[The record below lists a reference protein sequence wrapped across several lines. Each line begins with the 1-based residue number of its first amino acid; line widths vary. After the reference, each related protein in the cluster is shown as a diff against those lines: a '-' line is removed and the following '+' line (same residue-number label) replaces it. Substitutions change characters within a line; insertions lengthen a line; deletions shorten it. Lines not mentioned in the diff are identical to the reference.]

1 MLKRMVSLL
10 LCAALILGALP
21 LSAGAAADTTCAV
34 TFHYEQ
40 PDGTETTTKLTFVK
54 GDSYQSKLTIDGGG
68 NHLPPHNGKDKTFL
82 GWYNATQPAQSGLF
96 PRYIN
101 LEDICS
107 GAYSD
112 LYAWYHDKLSADQ
125 YAVVYDYNI
134 ENYQSSAVLAGDIQ
148 QYKIMNKG
156 DPVGSLPVPKYDG
169 YTFAGWWNNDFQV
182 SGSSYYQIDKTF
194 VPTMTGVVISLR
206 AGWVEENNAVSL
218 TLDANGGTFPN
229 GNNIISGLVL
239 NAGEDKYL
247 DYLSKVPPGTDPYTP
262 QKSGCTFAGWYLDK
276 ACSDGMDI
284 DSSLTP
290 SANVPD
296 QTLYAKWLDNTSL
309 VTLTIDKG
317 NNSGGQFSYQGVDRG
332 GNFSI
337 QVAPG
342 TTFTDALKDVTATST
357 DSSLILEFW
366 SSTNGPSYT
375 RINMADAI
383 TSNTTIYA
391 VWATYATLTLKAPG
405 AAFTRDG
412 ITTQD
417 ELVITVPKPKTFA
430 QALSGITVSKSGSV
444 FDYWKKADGSKLD
457 DTVYVNSDTT
467 LEAVWKAP
475 SDTVTFT
482 VDPRGGQFADGSTAP
497 KAFTVSSNTLYRDAL
512 AGVSLTLAGG
522 YFMKWVSGLGVLASD
537 LNLNRIISEGDTVYA
552 QWGKRITFRANGG
565 RLGNGSDTF
574 TFSQPSA
581 HPDSS
586 LGDNYQVTF
595 FNHPN
600 MNKNQVSHPDG
611 KSFLG
616 WTKAADDPDTLVTGD
631 TMVQAADGITDLY
644 ALWGDEPTPAQK
656 ITLKLDFNGG
666 TVEGSADK
674 TIQVPSD
681 ITFAQ
686 LKSQYIDTYTII
698 PPQTNSTLGSWYITV
713 GQPLEDTATF
723 QNNDCLHL
731 AWITGSDPA
740 PGKIT
745 VSFDTNCEDI
755 PNPNPQEYD
764 YPGNYGQLP
773 QLTREG
779 YNFLGW
785 FTEKAGGT
793 EAKSNGEI
801 TIGKSHTL
809 YAHWGLAGAINLN
822 PDGGALGEDDPK
834 SVAPEDGKYPELPEP
849 TRPGYTFQGWF
860 TAQKDSGTQVKK
872 GDTVTPADIGM
883 IYAHWKANTYAVAFD
898 LNYTGAPA
906 APANKTVTY
915 DQTYGPLPQPDRS
928 GYTFLGWFTQPSGGL
943 EVKAEDKVQIT
954 EKQTL
959 FAHWQEGDPV
969 TLELQGGKLPEGVSN
984 KIGVIAGGSY
994 PELPVPT
1001 RTGYTFEGW
1010 FTKAEEGT
1018 KVESGGSVGEKAPEK
1033 LYAHWTPRKVTVNF
1047 DFNGAPGSR
1056 DPKTYNYGAKYANL
1070 PAARWDGHT
1079 FLGWFTAAEGGSQ
1092 ITKDSTISVPEGTD
1106 ESEGLS
1112 ITLYARWGFQIS
1124 YEANGGS
1131 GEMAS
1136 GTAPMDSSFTLP
1148 SCSFTPPDGLAF
1160 DRWAVGSAK
1169 GEKVPAGG
1177 SYTFNRN
1184 TTLYALWKEAPVTIT
1199 ATCTSGGSLATA
1211 SGQSGA
1217 IPVDKGQDMTFH
1229 ATANRGYELVDLIVD
1244 GESLYALESYT
1255 FRSVAEDHTIHA
1267 VFQRTAPDGYLT
1279 CPRDHTCP
1287 LSNFTDLDPKEW
1299 YHDAV
1304 HYCLDEVIMNGVDSR
1319 RYMPNKPTS
1328 RAMLTMA
1335 LWRAEGRPDAVGNGS
1350 LTRPYKDVPSTEWF
1364 YRPIV
1369 WATRTGVVNG
1379 YSATAFGP
1387 NDNITRE
1394 QVVTILWRHAGS
1406 PTPRSQNLPFYDDW
1420 ATSSYAW
1427 NAMCWAY
1434 ENGIINGRPNRI
1446 LDPRGKAKRV
1456 EIAEMMKNYL
1466 LNFSDRG

>member
-21 LSAGAAADTTCAV
+21 LSAGAAADPTCEV

-40 PDGTETTTKLTFVK
+40 PDGVKTTAKLTFTK
-54 GDSYQSKLTIDGGG
+54 GETYQSQLTIDGGG

-112 LYAWYHDKLSADQ
+112 LYAWYHDKLSAGQ
-125 YAVVYDYNI
+125 YAVTYDYNI
-134 ENYQSSAVLAGDIQ
+134 ENHQSNAVLAGGPIQ
-148 QYKIMNKG
+148 QFKVIDK
-156 DPVGSLPVPKYDG
+156 DSPVGPLPVPQHDG
-169 YTFAGWWNNDFQV
+169 YTFAGWWNNDILV
-182 SGSSYYQIDKTF
+182 PGSPYYQIDETF

-206 AGWVEENNAVSL
+206 AGWVEEDKAVPL

-229 GNNIISGLVL
+229 GNNTISGLVL
-239 NAGEDKYL
+239 TASEDSYQ

-262 QKSGCTFAGWYLDK
+262 QKSGCTFAGWYWDK
-276 ACSDGMDI
+276 DCSDGNKVEL
-284 DSSLTP
+284 SLQP
-290 SANVPD
+290 SYTFSNPN
-296 QTLYAKWLDNTSL
+296 QTFYAKWLDNTSL
-309 VTLTIDKG
+309 VTLTLDAKTDGHIEHNG
-317 NNSGGQFSYQGVDRG
+317 ANQGQTY
-332 GNFSI
+332 SI

-342 TTFTDALKDVTATST
+342 TTFKDALKDVSAVSDTS
-357 DSSLILEFW
+357 DLIFEDW
-366 SSTNGPSYT
+366 SSARDNYSP
-375 RINMADAI
+375 IDMDVAI
-383 TSNTTIYA
+383 DKDQTIYV
-391 VWATYATLTLKAPG
+391 VWGTA
-405 AAFTRDG
+405 
-412 ITTQD
+412 
-417 ELVITVPKPKTFA
+417 
-430 QALSGITVSKSGSV
+430 
-444 FDYWKKADGSKLD
+444 
-457 DTVYVNSDTT
+457 
-467 LEAVWKAP
+467 
-475 SDTVTFT
+475 VTFT

-497 KAFTVSSNTLYRDAL
+497 KAFTVPSGTLYRDAL
-512 AGVSLTLAGG
+512 TGVSLTLAGG

-552 QWGKRITFRANGG
+552 QWGKRITFHANGG

-644 ALWGDEPTPAQK
+644 ALWGDEPTPAQTVT
-656 ITLKLDFNGG
+656 ISVDPNGG
-666 TVEGSADK
+666 TYDGSILSK
-674 TIQVPSD
+674 SVQVPLGTTLAQFKTQYQSLLKPEND
-681 ITFAQ
+681 KYEFARWYLRDESRPTDTTKFTF
-686 LKSQYIDTYTII
+686 
-698 PPQTNSTLGSWYITV
+698 
-713 GQPLEDTATF
+713 LEDTYVFHQDVTIHASWKNAASPTP
-723 QNNDCLHL
+723 DE
-731 AWITGSDPA
+731 
-740 PGKIT
+740 IT
-745 VSFDTNCEDI
+745 VSFDLNYGGDVPSPTPPDSVKI
-755 PNPNPQEYD
+755 GD
-764 YPGNYGQLP
+764 TLKYGQLP
-773 QLTREG
+773 EPTRTG
-779 YNFLGW
+779 FNFLGW
-785 FTEKAGGT
+785 FAAKDGGARA
-793 EAKSNGEI
+793 ESNGEI
-801 TIGKSHTL
+801 IEKQSHTL

-849 TRPGYTFQGWF
+849 TRPGYTFQGGF

-969 TLELQGGKLPEGVSN
+969 TLDLQGGKLPEGVSN

-1131 GEMAS
+1131 GEMES

-1177 SYTFNRN
+1177 SYTFSRN

-1304 HYCLDEVIMNGVDSR
+1304 HYCLDEVIMNGMEAH

-1427 NAMCWAY
+1427 NAMCWAH